1 MGFVSGLLGIS
12 GGVIQVPLL
21 RYLESA
27 RWKNAIANS
36 SIMVFAASLVAAL
49 TSLIHGTMVGAYDL
63 MQPLGLALVLIP
75 TSYLGGVLGAK
86 WLKMV
91 SVDGL
96 KWLYAGLMLVIG
108 VKMLIFA

>member
-1 MGFVSGLLGIS
+1 
-12 GGVIQVPLL
+12 
-21 RYLESA
+21 
-27 RWKNAIANS
+27 
-36 SIMVFAASLVAAL
+36 
-49 TSLIHGTMVGAYDL
+49 